1 MHMLRR
7 IIGTALVFGLASFA
21 AAAQGGG
28 PASVIVA
35 PVVEQSFSER
45 VEAIG
50 TLAPKERV
58 ELSVNVADRVTG
70 VYFED
75 GQRVEKGQTLL
86 TQAQREQL
94 AAIEGAEATAREAF
108 RIVERMRPLVEDGV
122 VSALEFDEAKRNY
135 QVAQSQL
142 TSVQSR
148 QRDRVLVAPFS
159 GVLGFRQVS
168 VGAYL
173 NPGMPVATLIDD
185 SEMLLDLAIPASF
198 LSSIA
203 PGVEISATTNAYPG
217 ESFTGSLI
225 SVNNEIDP
233 VTRSLR
239 VRAVLPNP
247 DLKLKPGL
255 SMSVTLYTSP
265 HVGLA
270 VPEGAIE
277 PIGSKS
283 FVYAIERGTQGPVAR
298 RREVTLGIRTRGT
311 VEIISGLEAGEQ
323 VVSEGLI
330 RVRDG
335 AQVKIE
341 ENLFPSTSE
350 AVSVAGEAL
359 IDAQAVR

>member
-1 MHMLRR
+1 MRTSPRPICAAIL
-7 IIGTALVFGLASFA
+7 AGLAAFA
-21 AAAQGGG
+21 ASAQGGG
-28 PASVIVA
+28 PASVFVA
-35 PVVEQSFSER
+35 PVTEQAFSER

-122 VSALEFDEAKRNY
+122 VSELEFDEAKRNY
-135 QVAQSQL
+135 QVAQSEL
-142 TSVQSR
+142 ASVQSR

-173 NPGMPVATLIDD
+173 NPGTPVATLIDD

-198 LSSIA
+198 LSSVA
-203 PGVEISATTNAYPG
+203 PGVEISATTNAFPG
-217 ESFTGSLI
+217 ETFEGSLI

-247 DLKLKPGL
+247 DRRLKPGL
-255 SMSVTLYTSP
+255 SMSVTLFTSP
-265 HVGLA
+265 HTGLA

-283 FVYAIERGTQGPVAR
+283 FVYAVERTPEGPVAR

-311 VEIISGLEAGEQ
+311 VEIVSGLQPGDQ

-330 RVRDG
+330 RIRAG
-335 AQVKIE
+335 APVTIE
-341 ENLFPSTSE
+341 ENLFPSTGE
-350 AVSVAGEAL
+350 AVSVAAETL
-359 IDAQAVR
+359 PDAQAVR